1 MCNVARLVVAL
12 REYIMKTT
20 SIFLA
25 RQELSFPHSPNSISY
40 SFSQVTPYARFKMFS
55 SKFLAIVLS
64 FMVVTPILAGR
75 TPQGYGYGDVTETVF
90 GASTGSPEY
99 TDNTPYPPVVP
110 LTITDSVTLTKPVT
124 VEVTVTHTVT
134 PECSSE
140 IEFTTTSSGTTSTTL
155 TTTTKIT
162 VFVPG
167 GSSSGTPVTQPTAA
181 TPGFSGADI
190 STITIGTPAV
200 STTTGFVA
208 SDITTSSCASI
219 TTSDEVDGVTES
231 ASGTPISATT
241 LSIGSNTETSGVGSG
256 ASTGIVATHTF
267 SSPMVPL
274 PTIVI
279 STGVQWMVDARLLA
293 VLPFW
298 VLALAV

>member
-1 MCNVARLVVAL
+1 
-12 REYIMKTT
+12 
-20 SIFLA
+20 
-25 RQELSFPHSPNSISY
+25 
-40 SFSQVTPYARFKMFS
+40 MFS
-55 SKFLAIVLS
+55 SNFLAIVL
-64 FMVVTPILAGR
+64 FLVVTPILAGR

-155 TTTTKIT
+155 TTKIT

-167 GSSSGTPVTQPTAA
+167 GSSFETPTSQPTAA
-181 TPGFSGADI
+181 TTPGFSGADV
-190 STITIGTPAV
+190 STITIGTPAA
-200 STTTGFVA
+200 SATTGFVA
-208 SDITTSSCASI
+208 SDTTTSSCASI
-219 TTSDEVDGVTES
+219 TTSDEVDGVTDS
-231 ASGTPISATT
+231 LSGTPISAST
-241 LSIGSNTETSGVGSG
+241 LSIPGPNTETSGVGSG

-267 SSPMVPL
+267 PSPMVPL

-298 VLALAV
+298 VLALTI